1 MAGKDGG
8 DPPSW
13 KSTWR
18 HIFAE
23 GGLIWIKF
31 CRLVQN
37 DMSTAVMWSKT
48 KSDVEFQYG
57 RCLGKFMACHPRAT
71 CHIAG
76 CCHPSNSMSWSQSYV
91 SHCRVL
97 PSSEFNG
104 VSSQSHVLHCRVLP
118 LGEFTVTIPELHA
131 TLQGVIIQSAIL
143 KIIFRHILFFYFL
156 MQFRLWRAAQLSY
169 RLRYTC
175 VICCAAVVCLLSYCR
190 CFSMTWT
197 NTACSWN
204 KSNRSRCVILSLY
217 CISSQGFFSVQLYT
231 KSTVLN

>member
-1 MAGKDGG
+1 MA
-8 DPPSW
+8 
-13 KSTWR
+13 
-18 HIFAE
+18 
-23 GGLIWIKF
+23 
-31 CRLVQN
+31 
-37 DMSTAVMWSKT
+37 
-48 KSDVEFQYG
+48 DVWANS
-57 RCLGKFMACHPRAT
+57 MACHPRAT

-76 CCHPSNSMSWSQSYV
+76 CCHLANLVSM
-91 SHCRVL
+91 
-97 PSSEFNG
+97 
-104 VSSQSHVLHCRVLP
+104 
-118 LGEFTVTIPELHA
+118 IPELRV
-131 TLQGVIIQSAIL
+131 TLQGAATWWIYCHDSRATCHIAGCNNSI
-143 KIIFRHILFFYFL
+143 RHIENHFSPYFIFYFL
-156 MQFRLWRAAQLSY
+156 MQFRLWRTAQLSY